1 MFRGKLPERG
11 EGDAGVTRR
20 VSTKVLVVLVLI
32 LALESVHA
40 APSTTGPSL
49 AGILATLKV
58 WLEGVQKI
66 GFVLG
71 MLVAALGFITKG
83 LVKSIPSEYAARLDL
98 LATGAIFAGFLTS
111 IGVLAGPYLISLAA
125 EKFFSY
131 SVP

>member
-1 MFRGKLPERG
+1 MFRGK
-11 EGDAGVTRR
+11 GVIPA
-20 VSTKVLVVLVLI
+20 LLLI
-32 LALESVHA
+32 LALESVYA
-40 APSTTGPSL
+40 APSTAGPSL
-49 AGILATLKV
+49 AGILTTLQT

-83 LVKSIPSEYAARLDL
+83 LIRSVPSEYAARLDL

-131 SVP
+131 SMP

>member
-1 MFRGKLPERG
+1 MFRG
-11 EGDAGVTRR
+11 R
-20 VSTKVLVVLVLI
+20 VFLALLLA
-32 LALESVHA
+32 LALESVYA
-40 APSTTGPSL
+40 APSTAGPSL
-49 AGILATLKV
+49 AGILTTLQT

-83 LVKSIPSEYAARLDL
+83 LIRSVPSEYAARLDL

-111 IGVLAGPYLISLAA
+111 IGVLAGPYLISLVA

-131 SVP
+131 SMP